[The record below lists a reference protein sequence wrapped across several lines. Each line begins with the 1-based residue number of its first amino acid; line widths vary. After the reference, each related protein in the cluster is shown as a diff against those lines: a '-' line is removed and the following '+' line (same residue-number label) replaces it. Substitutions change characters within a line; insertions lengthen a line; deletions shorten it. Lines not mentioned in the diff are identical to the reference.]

1 MFYAEIVFPMVRF
14 PARIRPKG
22 SYDHRGMVE
31 AMARLS
37 EGDFNVLRFEIRK
50 LFENLIARKIRG

>member
-1 MFYAEIVFPMVRF
+1 
-14 PARIRPKG
+14 
-22 SYDHRGMVE
+22 MVE